1 MVLSTVKLTILL
13 TTFCHSVVHAAEPL
27 DIPKNVPISNIISS
41 ANEQLAAGNP
51 QDALAHFDVA
61 ISRDPQNYLTIFK
74 RGAAYLSLGK
84 PLQAQ
89 HDFDRV
95 LSIKP
100 DFEGALVQRAKLKSK
115 QGQWKKAKE
124 DYAAAGVKNGREI
137 EELEEAESAVK
148 AALDSS
154 KSGDWDSCINQASK
168 AIALASV
175 AADLRDLRA
184 RCRLERGDA
193 IEAISDLQHLSQL
206 APNSI
211 EPYLKSSAS
220 LFYSLGD
227 TEKGLSQIRKC
238 LQSDPDSK
246 PCRQLMKR
254 EKSLQKRLDEISDN
268 MEKRKYAGA
277 VKLLVSSAK
286 ERGILQ
292 EVMDDVDEFKEAG
305 YIHPKSP
312 QILRE
317 NLLETICRAYIEVC
331 HLLYS
336 DCSYLD

>member
-1 MVLSTVKLTILL
+1 MLSTIKLTILL
-13 TTFCHSVVHAAEPL
+13 ATLSHSIAYAAEPI
-27 DIPKNVPISNIISS
+27 DIPKDIPISSIISS

-74 RGAAYLSLGK
+74 RGATYLSLGK

-89 HDFDRV
+89 YDFDRV

-100 DFEGALVQRAKLKSK
+100 DFEGALIQRAKLKSK
-115 QGQWKKAKE
+115 QGQWKIAKE
-124 DYAAAGVKNGREI
+124 DYATAGIKHGREI
-137 EELEEAESAVK
+137 EELEEAELAAK
-148 AALDSS
+148 AALDSL
-154 KSGDWDSCINQASK
+154 KSEDWDSCISQVSR
-168 AIALASV
+168 AIVVASV

-193 IEAISDLQHLSQL
+193 IEAISDLQHFSQL
-206 APNSI
+206 SPNSI
-211 EPYLKSSAS
+211 EPYLKSSAL

-246 PCRQLMKR
+246 SCRQLLKR
-254 EKSLQKRLDEISDN
+254 EKALQKRLNEVNDN

-277 VKLLVSSAK
+277 VKLLTPSTN
-286 ERGILQ
+286 ERGLLQ
-292 EVMDDVDEFKEAG
+292 EVADDIEEYKEAG
-305 YIHPKSP
+305 YIHAKSP
-312 QILRE
+312 RILRE
-317 NLLETICRAYIEVC
+317 TLVEITCSAYIEVC
-331 HLLYS
+331 NVIYV
-336 DCSYLD
+336 CWLD